1 MTISENDLST
11 VLGQTAYGSDG
22 DKIGTVGQVYLDDRT
37 GRPEWVTVT
46 TGLFGTKES
55 FVPLAEGNVSGDG
68 LRLPYDKDKI
78 KGAPQVE
85 PEQGHLSEAEEAE
98 LYRYYGLADRHTG
111 DGYANGRA
119 QVYDQEASVGRDTSG
134 PNTDSAM
141 TRSEERLRVGTQ
153 QQETGKVRLR
163 KYVVTEQQETG
174 KVRLRKY
181 VVTEQQQVTV
191 PVAREEVRLE
201 REPITDANRGE
212 ALSGPDISEEVH
224 EVTLHEERPVV
235 QKETV
240 PVERVRL
247 DTDTVTEDV
256 QVSEEVRKE
265 QIDTEGLDAAGVQS
279 EKKRR

>member
-1 MTISENDLST
+1 MTISENDIST
-11 VLGQTAYGSDG
+11 VLDQTAYGSDG

-46 TGLFGTKES
+46 TGLFGTKQS
-55 FVPLAEGNVSGDG
+55 FVPVAEADVSGDG
-68 LRLPYDKDKI
+68 LRLPYDKDKV

-85 PEQGHLSEAEEAE
+85 PEQGHLSEDEEAE
-98 LYRYYGLADRHTG
+98 LYRYYGLADRHAAAGTSG
-111 DGYANGRA
+111 NEYAAG
-119 QVYDQEASVGRDTSG
+119 QDEVFDQETSAGHDTSG

-141 TRSEERLRVGTQ
+141 TRSEERLRVGRQ
-153 QQETGKVRLR
+153 
-163 KYVVTEQQETG
+163 QQETG

-191 PVAREEVRLE
+191 PVEREEVRLE
-201 REPITDANRGE
+201 REPITEANRGD
-212 ALSGPDISEEVH
+212 ALSGPELSEEVH

-247 DTDTVTEDV
+247 DTDTVTDDV

-265 QIDTEGLDAAGVQS
+265 QIDAEGLDVDGVGTDA
-279 EKKRR
+279 RR

>member
-22 DKIGTVGQVYLDDRT
+22 DKIGTVGHVYLDDRT
-37 GRPEWVTVT
+37 GRPEWATVT

-55 FVPLAEGNVSGDG
+55 FVPLAEGDLSGDG
-68 LRLPYDKDKI
+68 LRLPYDKDKV

-111 DGYANGRA
+111 DGYANGRE

-141 TRSEERLRVGTQ
+141 TRSEERLRVG
-153 QQETGKVRLR
+153 
-163 KYVVTEQQETG
+163 TEQQETG

-212 ALSGPDISEEVH
+212 AMSGPDISEEVH

-256 QVSEEVRKE
+256 QVSDEVRKE
-265 QIDTEGLDAAGVQS
+265 QIDAEGLDVDGVQS
-279 EKKRR
+279 DARR